1 MLCRF
6 YWICFGFALVLTL
19 LIVLTNGKC
28 LEIPYLGSETRFE
41 QSSYSP
47 TEVSQWIEDNKRI
60 MRLKAST
67 DAFEY

>member
-19 LIVLTNGKC
+19 LIVLTHEKC
-28 LEIPYLGSETRFE
+28 LEIPTLGFETRFE

-47 TEVSQWIEDNKRI
+47 AEVSQWIEDNKRI
-60 MRLKAST
+60 IRLKAST
-67 DAFEY
+67 DVFEY

>member
-1 MLCRF
+1 MIRF
-6 YWICFGFALVLTL
+6 YWICFFFAIILFT
-19 LIVLTNGKC
+19 LIVLIHEKC
-28 LEIPYLGSETRFE
+28 LDIPTLGCKTRFE

>member
-1 MLCRF
+1 MSKF
-6 YWICFGFALVLTL
+6 YWICFAFAVTL
-19 LIVLTNGKC
+19 FTLIVLTNEKC
-28 LEIPYLGSETRFE
+28 LEVSALGCKTCFE

-67 DAFEY
+67 DVFEY

>member
-1 MLCRF
+1 MSRF
-6 YWICFGFALVLTL
+6 YWICFAFVITL
-19 LIVLTNGKC
+19 FTLIVLTNEKC
-28 LEIPYLGSETRFE
+28 LEIPALGCEARFE

-67 DAFEY
+67 DVFEY

>member
-1 MLCRF
+1 MSKF
-6 YWICFGFALVLTL
+6 YWICFAFAVTL
-19 LIVLTNGKC
+19 FTLIVLTNEKC
-28 LEIPYLGSETRFE
+28 LEILSLDSEARFE

-67 DAFEY
+67 DVFEY

>member
-1 MLCRF
+1 MSKF
-6 YWICFGFALVLTL
+6 YWICFAFAVTL
-19 LIVLTNGKC
+19 FALIVLTNEKC
-28 LEIPYLGSETRFE
+28 LEVPALGCKTRFE

-67 DAFEY
+67 DVFEY